1 MRILLLAYA
10 FPPLATP
17 QALRWHYFSR
27 ELVARGHDVHVLA
40 PDLVVDEA
48 ESIEVPRGVTVH
60 RCSPGGLTAQIHQH
74 RRRKQDARV
83 LEPAPAAVTAPASA
97 AENGAQLN
105 WKGRLHRNID
115 SSLSY
120 FMYPDSTSQWLSP
133 ARAQLQRLLP
143 YLRPDVLI
151 GSHEPAGVLQL
162 ALDVRGDTPW
172 IADLGDPVLASYTPA
187 RWRRKAQALEA
198 RVCREA
204 DHVIV
209 TTEATRSCL
218 VHRHAASAQRIAVV
232 PQGFD
237 ACGPTRR
244 TNAGAGTEPDLN
256 LFYGGRFY
264 PFRDPGALIEAVLS
278 VPGVRLHVAT
288 PELSPAI
295 RRMGQAN
302 PEKIELLGRL
312 THAATRSLQQAHD
325 VLVNIGN
332 RSPEQTPGKLFEYFG
347 ACRPILHLSSSE
359 RDPAEDL
366 LLRHSRG
373 WSCPNEPAAIAAVLR
388 QLVQRKRVGRLDDG
402 LDLGLETVAAY
413 QWRTLGGEI
422 ERLLQHA
429 AGHADPRRQ
438 TSSA

>member
-40 PDLVVDEA
+40 PDLVVDAA
-48 ESIEVPRGVTVH
+48 ESIDVPGGVTVH

-74 RRRKQDARV
+74 RRRRQGARA
-83 LEPAPAAVTAPASA
+83 PAPAAVPATPAGA
-97 AENGAQLN
+97 AESGTQLN

-120 FMYPDSTSQWLSP
+120 FMYPDSTSQWLPP
-133 ARAQLQRLLP
+133 ARAQLRRLMP

-162 ALDVRGDTPW
+162 ALDARGDTPW

-187 RWRRKAQALEA
+187 RWRRKALALEA

-209 TTEATRSCL
+209 TTEATRRCL
-218 VHRHAASAQRIAVV
+218 VHRHAACAQRIAVV

-237 ACGPTRR
+237 AHAPADAATF
-244 TNAGAGTEPDLN
+244 ADAQMPLN

-264 PFRDPGALIEAVLS
+264 PFRDPGALIEAVLAL
-278 VPGVRLHVAT
+278 PGVRLRVAA
-288 PELSPAI
+288 PELSPSIA
-295 RRMGQAN
+295 RLCQAH
-302 PEKIELLGRL
+302 PDKIELLGRL

-347 ACRPILHLSSSE
+347 ARRPILHLSSSE
-359 RDPAEDL
+359 NDPAEE
-366 LLRHSRG
+366 LLRGHARG
-373 WSCPNEPAAIAAVLR
+373 WSCANRPEAIAEMLER
-388 QLVQRKRVGRLDDG
+388 LIRRKRAGLLDAG

-413 QWRTLGGEI
+413 EWRALGGEI
-422 ERLLQHA
+422 DRLLHQAA
-429 AGHADPRRQ
+429 AGAGERRHS
-438 TSSA
+438 SSA